1 MDLLLE
7 SLTDDKVGENGRRTR
22 AKTFTGPRSRFRG
35 SIKGASF
42 VCRGGSIYV
51 TIRASRIEDLL
62 ALATAAWSGPRLS
75 LRIKA
80 SRRFDEGVWGR

>member
-7 SLTDDKVGENGRRTR
+7 SLTNAKVAESGRRTR
-22 AKTFTGPRSRFRG
+22 AKTFTGPHSRFRG

-62 ALATAAWSGPRLS
+62 ALGDRRLE
-75 LRIKA
+75 RA
-80 SRRFDEGVWGR
+80 SIILANQSVTTF